1 MPKQTLLLNPHL
13 SRSPVEAPV
22 RPLIPDIA
30 YGEPQPVTPYRVVGA
45 SVIRNDAE
53 GKVCGLAVYAGDIR
67 RPDMAFGRVVRSP
80 HARARVLGIDAA
92 AALALQGVLAVLTAA
107 DVPGLNAVG
116 TLQFKDQPVLA
127 PGMVSFAGEAVALVL
142 AETQEAA
149 RCRRRSRGRGL

>member
-1 MPKQTLLLNPHL
+1 M
-13 SRSPVEAPV
+13 
-22 RPLIPDIA
+22 
-30 YGEPQPVTPYRVVGA
+30 TPYKVVGA

-127 PGMVSFAGEAVALVL
+127 PGWSALPGKPSPWWWPKRN
-142 AETQEAA
+142 EAA
-149 RCRRRSRGRGL
+149 AEAPSWWTWTTSRWRR